1 VDWRKW
7 QFPLI
12 SLALCAAAYGLLIR
26 GLGYYWDDWM
36 IPAIIKNG
44 MSFWT
49 FYQYNRPLSAWTF
62 ELLAPILGLNPFG
75 WHLANLIMR
84 WVTGLTAWW
93 MLSTLWPNQRRA
105 IKWMLY
111 LFLISP
117 AFLQQVFA
125 ATYVQH
131 FLIFPFFFISCASM
145 MLMLR
150 GGTMQAARRDV
161 ISPRRF
167 FYGAIS
173 LLTEIVH
180 VFSMEYF
187 WGFELIR
194 PYLIWKSIPASLGT
208 RRRLINSFIAWIPY
222 LVIFIAAIIWRF
234 KFAQIAEEDPNSL
247 RLFFE
252 FFSTPIQTILSF
264 AMIVMRDMVYLFI
277 SSWYPALQ
285 TAKMDYQPM
294 SLLVSWGLVIITS
307 GLLWWF
313 FRKEEI
319 SDSEDWAREA
329 AWFGLYTTVVGM
341 LPTWAVSRQ
350 LTVGAFAD
358 RLALPSIFGVGILVV
373 ALTRLIVQK
382 RSVQVLLLSIL
393 IGFAVGYHFR
403 LDVDYRWYWERQAR
417 FFWQYAWRVPGLE
430 KDTAILADGA
440 QLPRVSDYAMSL
452 ALNTLNAPASVED
465 QQPYWF
471 FELDRNF
478 TYDLKALFSDFK
490 IDDHLRNLYFEGRG
504 KSSIVIMYQEGQCLW
519 LLDESDKL
527 NASLPALT
535 LKALPVSDPSRVLA
549 DAEPDTAYLTAIF
562 GPEPKHDWCYYYE
575 KANIAYHQQD
585 WKQVLDFYKQADDSG
600 LKTKIGFELKPF
612 VVANAKL
619 GQWEQ
624 ARDLTLL
631 AFERDVTS
639 KALYCSLW
647 LDLVSSSSGPDVS
660 NGSFTNVMDTLR
672 CKQP

>member
-1 VDWRKW
+1 VTWRKL
-7 QFPLI
+7 QFPLV
-12 SLALCAAAYGLLIR
+12 SLALCMAAYGLLIR
-26 GLGYYWDDWM
+26 GLGFYWDDWM
-36 IPAIIKNG
+36 IPTIIKNG

-105 IKWMLY
+105 IEWMLY

-150 GGTMQAARRDV
+150 GGRGRVA
-161 ISPRRF
+161 
-167 FYGAIS
+167 YGVLS
-173 LLTEIVH
+173 LLAEAVH

-194 PYLIWKSIPASLGT
+194 PYLIWKSIPATLGA
-208 RRRLINSFIAWIPY
+208 RRRMVNTFIAWIPY
-222 LVIFIAAIIWRF
+222 LIIFIAAIIWRF
-234 KFAQIAEEDPNSL
+234 KFAQIAAEDPNSL
-247 RLFFE
+247 KLFSE
-252 FFSTPIQTILSF
+252 FFSTPLQTILSF
-264 AMIVMRDMVYLFI
+264 AVIVVRDMVYLFI

-285 TAKMDYQPM
+285 TAKMDYQPL
-294 SLLVSWGLVIITS
+294 SLLVSWGLVVITS
-307 GLLWWF
+307 ALLWWF

-329 AWFGLYTTVVGM
+329 AWFGLYVTVVGM

-358 RLALPSIFGVGILVV
+358 RSALPSIFGVGILVV

-393 IGFAVGYHFR
+393 IGIAVGYHFR
-403 LDVDYRWYWERQAR
+403 LDLDYRWYWERQAR
-417 FFWQYAWRVPGLE
+417 FFWQYSWRVPGLE
-430 KDTAILADGA
+430 KNTAILADGA

-452 ALNTLNAPASVED
+452 ALNTLYAPSSVED

-478 TYDLKALFSDFK
+478 TYDLKALFGDFEIK
-490 IDDHLRNLYFEGRG
+490 DHLRNLYFEGRG
-504 KSSIVIMYQEGQCLW
+504 KSAIVIMYQEGQCLW

-535 LKALPVSDPSRVLA
+535 LKALPVSDPSRVLT

-562 GPEPKHDWCYYYE
+562 GPEPEHNWCYFYE

-585 WKQVLDFYKQADDSG
+585 WKQVLDYYKQADDLG

-639 KALYCSLW
+639 KTLYCSLW
-647 LDLVSSSSGPDVS
+647 IDLVSSSSSSNVS
-660 NGSFTNVMDTLR
+660 DGSFTNVNDTLR

>member
-1 VDWRKW
+1 VNWRKW
-7 QFPLI
+7 QFPLV
-12 SLALCAAAYGLLIR
+12 SLILCIAAYGLVLR
-26 GLGYYWDDWM
+26 GLGFYWDDWM
-36 IPAIIKNG
+36 IPTVIKNG

-75 WHLANLIMR
+75 WHLANLILR
-84 WVTGLTAWW
+84 WLTGLAAWW
-93 MLSTLWPNQRRA
+93 MLSTLWHNQRRA
-105 IKWMLY
+105 IEWMLY

-131 FLIFPFFFISCASM
+131 FLIFPFYFISCALM
-145 MLMLR
+145 ML
-150 GGTMQAARRDV
+150 
-161 ISPRRF
+161 
-167 FYGAIS
+167 AIS
-173 LLTEIVH
+173 RRAKQNKISLYGLTALSYIAEIIH

-187 WGFELIR
+187 WGLEFLR
-194 PYLIWKSIPASLGT
+194 PYMIWKSLPDSLGNRSRARKT
-208 RRRLINSFIAWIPY
+208 FLLWIPY
-222 LVIFIAAIIWRF
+222 LLIFIAAIIWRF
-234 KFAQIAEEDPNSL
+234 KFAHIAAEDPNSL
-247 RLFFE
+247 K
-252 FFSTPIQTILSF
+252 FFSELFSAPIQTILSF
-264 AMIVMRDMVYLFI
+264 AIIVIRDMVYLFV

-285 TAKMDYQPM
+285 TAEINYQPL
-294 SLLVSWGLVIITS
+294 SLLASWGLVIVTAAS
-307 GLLWWF
+307 LWWF

-329 AWFGLYTTVVGM
+329 AWFGLYVTVVGM

-358 RLALPSIFGVGILVV
+358 RLALPSIFGVGILIV
-373 ALTRLIVQK
+373 ALTRLIVRK

-393 IGFAVGYHFR
+393 IGIAVGYHFR
-403 LDVDYRWYWERQAR
+403 LDLDYRWYWERQAR
-417 FFWQYAWRVPGLE
+417 FFWQYSWRVPGLE
-430 KDTAILADGA
+430 KNTAILADGA

-452 ALNTLNAPASVED
+452 ALNTLNAPASID
-465 QQPYWF
+465 GQQPYWF

-478 TYDLKALFSDFK
+478 TYDLKALFGDLK
-490 IDDHLRNLYFEGRG
+490 IGDRLRNLFFEGRG

-549 DAEPDTAYLTAIF
+549 NAEPDTAYLTAIF
-562 GPEPKHDWCYYYE
+562 GPEPKHDWCYFYE
-575 KANIAYHQQD
+575 KSNIAYHQQN
-585 WKQVLDFYKQADDSG
+585 WKQTLDYYKQADDLG

-612 VVANAKL
+612 IVANAKL
-619 GQWEQ
+619 GQWAS

-639 KALYCSLW
+639 KTLYCSLW
-647 LDLVSSSSGPDVS
+647 MDLVSSSSGADVS

>member
-1 VDWRKW
+1 
-7 QFPLI
+7 
-12 SLALCAAAYGLLIR
+12 
-26 GLGYYWDDWM
+26 
-36 IPAIIKNG
+36 
-44 MSFWT
+44 
-49 FYQYNRPLSAWTF
+49 
-62 ELLAPILGLNPFG
+62 
-75 WHLANLIMR
+75 
-84 WVTGLTAWW
+84 
-93 MLSTLWPNQRRA
+93 
-105 IKWMLY
+105 
-111 LFLISP
+111 
-117 AFLQQVFA
+117 
-125 ATYVQH
+125 
-131 FLIFPFFFISCASM
+131 
-145 MLMLR
+145 MLR
-150 GGTMQAARRDV
+150 GGRGRAAN
-161 ISPRRF
+161 
-167 FYGAIS
+167 GALS
-173 LLTEIVH
+173 LLAETVH

-194 PYLIWKSIPASLGT
+194 PYLIWKSIPLSLGT
-208 RRRLINSFIAWIPY
+208 RKRMINTFIAWIPY

-247 RLFFE
+247 RLFAE
-252 FFSTPIQTILSF
+252 LFSAPLQTVLSF
-264 AMIVMRDMVYLFI
+264 AMIVVRDMVYLFI

-285 TAKMDYQPM
+285 TSKIDYQPM
-294 SLLVSWGLVIITS
+294 SLLVSWGLVVVTAAC
-307 GLLWWF
+307 LWWF

-329 AWFGLYTTVVGM
+329 AWFGLYVTVVGM

-382 RSVQVLLLSIL
+382 RSGQVLLLSIL
-393 IGFAVGYHFR
+393 IGIAVGYHFR

-417 FFWQYAWRVPGLE
+417 FFWQYSWRVPGLE

-452 ALNTLNAPASVED
+452 ALNTLNAPASVEER
-465 QQPYWF
+465 QPYWF

-490 IDDHLRNLYFEGRG
+490 INDRLRNLYFEGRG

-535 LKALPVSDPSRVLA
+535 LKALPVSDPSRVLV

-562 GPEPKHDWCYYYE
+562 GPEPEHNWCYYYE
-575 KANIAYHQQD
+575 KANIAYHQQG
-585 WKQVLDFYKQADDSG
+585 WKQALDFYKQADNLG

-612 VVANAKL
+612 IVANAKL

-647 LDLVSSSSGPDVS
+647 IDLVSSSPGPDVS

>member
-1 VDWRKW
+1 MNWRKW
-7 QFPLI
+7 QFPLV
-12 SLALCAAAYGLLIR
+12 SLALCVAAYGLVLR
-26 GLGYYWDDWM
+26 GLGFYWDDWM

-75 WHLANLIMR
+75 WHLANLVMR

-105 IKWMLY
+105 IEWMLY

-150 GGTMQAARRDV
+150 GGRGRAA
-161 ISPRRF
+161 
-167 FYGAIS
+167 YGALS
-173 LLTEIVH
+173 LLSEMVH

-194 PYLIWKSIPASLGT
+194 PYLIWKSLSATMEKGK
-208 RRRLINSFIAWIPY
+208 RLQKTLLIWLPY

-247 RLFFE
+247 RLFSG
-252 FFSTPIQTILSF
+252 FFSAPLQTILSF
-264 AMIVMRDMVYLFI
+264 AMIVIRDMVYLFI

-285 TAKMDYQPM
+285 TARIDYQPL
-294 SLLVSWGLVIITS
+294 SLLASWGLAITTS
-307 GLLWWF
+307 VLLWWL

-358 RLALPSIFGVGILVV
+358 RLALPSIFGVGIIVV

-382 RSVQVLLLSIL
+382 RNLQVLLLSIL
-393 IGFAVGYHFR
+393 IGIAVGYHFR
-403 LDVDYRWYWERQAR
+403 LDVDYRWYWERQTR
-417 FFWQYAWRVPGLE
+417 FFWQYSWRVPGLE

-452 ALNTLNAPASVED
+452 ALNTLNAPASIEE

-490 IDDHLRNLYFEGRG
+490 INDRLRNLYFEGRG

-535 LKALPVSDPSRVLA
+535 LRALPVSDPSRVLA
-549 DAEPDTAYLTAIF
+549 NAEPDTAYLTAIF
-562 GPEPKHDWCYYYE
+562 GPEPKHDWCYFYE

-585 WKQVLDFYKQADDSG
+585 WKQTLDFYKQADDSG

-647 LDLVSSSSGPDVS
+647 VDLVSSSSGPDVS

>member
-1 VDWRKW
+1 
-7 QFPLI
+7 
-12 SLALCAAAYGLLIR
+12 
-26 GLGYYWDDWM
+26 
-36 IPAIIKNG
+36 
-44 MSFWT
+44 
-49 FYQYNRPLSAWTF
+49 
-62 ELLAPILGLNPFG
+62 
-75 WHLANLIMR
+75 
-84 WVTGLTAWW
+84 
-93 MLSTLWPNQRRA
+93 
-105 IKWMLY
+105 
-111 LFLISP
+111 
-117 AFLQQVFA
+117 FA

-150 GGTMQAARRDV
+150 GGRGRAA
-161 ISPRRF
+161 
-167 FYGAIS
+167 YGSLS
-173 LLTEIVH
+173 LLAETVH

-187 WGFELIR
+187 WGFEFIR
-194 PYLIWKSIPASLGT
+194 PYLIWKSIPAALGA
-208 RRRLINSFIAWIPY
+208 RRRLINTFIAWIPY

-234 KFAQIAEEDPNSL
+234 KFAQIAAEDPNSL
-247 RLFFE
+247 K
-252 FFSTPIQTILSF
+252 FFSELFSAPVQTILSF
-264 AMIVMRDMVYLFI
+264 AVIVMRDMVYLFI

-285 TAKMDYQPM
+285 TAKMDYQPL
-294 SLLVSWGLVIITS
+294 SLLASWGLVVVTAAS
-307 GLLWWF
+307 LWWF

-329 AWFGLYTTVVGM
+329 AWFGLYVTVVGM

-358 RLALPSIFGVGILVV
+358 RLALPSIFGVGILIV

-393 IGFAVGYHFR
+393 IGIAVGYHFR
-403 LDVDYRWYWERQAR
+403 LDLDYRWYWERQAR
-417 FFWQYAWRVPGLE
+417 FFWQYEWRVPGLE
-430 KDTAILADGA
+430 KNTAILADGA

-452 ALNTLNAPASVED
+452 ALNTLNAPASID
-465 QQPYWF
+465 GQQPYWF

-478 TYDLKALFSDFK
+478 TYDLKALFGDFK
-490 IDDHLRNLYFEGRG
+490 IDDRLRNLYFKGRG

-535 LKALPVSDPSRVLA
+535 LKALPVSDPSRVIIVQSEVEA
-549 DAEPDTAYLTAIF
+549 PDTAYLTAIF
-562 GPEPKHDWCYYYE
+562 GPEPEHNWCYFYE
-575 KANIAYHQQD
+575 KANIAYHQGD
-585 WKQVLDFYKQADDSG
+585 WKQALDNYKQADDLG
-600 LKTKIGFELKPF
+600 FKTKIGFELKPF

-619 GQWEQ
+619 GQWEP

-639 KALYCSLW
+639 KTLYCSLW
-647 LDLVSSSSGPDVS
+647 MDLVSSSSSPDVS